1 MEAPMTHRAS
11 QMTDRPTQGS
21 NLHDVGLLLRAHS
34 EQVWL
39 TTYVVPVLV
48 DLERPESIPSE
59 QLGAALAYLEVL
71 WIDARQRATETER
84 AFAALLAS
92 EPEPELLRLRADARR
107 HHAAVCSLRDTIAR
121 HVEQLTAANATLAG
135 ERAPR

>member
-1 MEAPMTHRAS
+1 MDALMTHRGT
-11 QMTDRPTQGS
+11 QMTDRRTQAP
-21 NLHDVGLLLRAHS
+21 NVHDIGLLLRAHS

-48 DLERPESIPSE
+48 DLERPGAIPPD

-71 WIDARQRATETER
+71 WIDARRRATDTER

-92 EPEPELLRLRADARR
+92 EPEPELLRMRADARR
-107 HHAAVCSLRDTIAR
+107 HHAAVCSLRDAVAR
-121 HVEQLTAANATLAG
+121 HVERLTAAHPTLAG
-135 ERAPR
+135 EHAKL

>member
-1 MEAPMTHRAS
+1 MTHRGS
-11 QMTDRPTQGS
+11 QMTDRRTH
-21 NLHDVGLLLRAHS
+21 NANVYDIGLLLRAHS

-48 DLERPESIPSE
+48 DLERPGAIPPD

-71 WIDARQRATETER
+71 WIDARRRATETER

-92 EPEPELLRLRADARR
+92 EPQPELLRMRADARR

-121 HVEQLTAANATLAG
+121 HVEQLTASDPALAG
-135 ERAPR
+135 EHATL

>member
-1 MEAPMTHRAS
+1 MMHRCT
-11 QMTDRPTQGS
+11 QMTGRRAQHPNVFDI
-21 NLHDVGLLLRAHS
+21 GLLLRAHS

-48 DLERPESIPSE
+48 DLERPAAIPPD

-71 WIDARQRATETER
+71 WIEARTRATDTER

-92 EPEPELLRLRADARR
+92 EPEPELLRMRADARR
-107 HHAAVCSLRDTIAR
+107 HHAAVCSLRDAIAR
-121 HVEQLTAANATLAG
+121 HVEQLTASHPALAG
-135 ERAPR
+135 EHATL

>member
-1 MEAPMTHRAS
+1 MDALMTHRAG
-11 QMTDRPTQGS
+11 QMTDRRTQDCHT
-21 NLHDVGLLLRAHS
+21 HDIGLLLRAHS

-48 DLERPESIPSE
+48 DLERPGAIPSE

-71 WIDARQRATETER
+71 WIDARRRATDTER

-92 EPEPELLRLRADARR
+92 EPEPELLRMRADARR
-107 HHAAVCSLRDTIAR
+107 CHASVCSLRDAIAR
-121 HVEQLTAANATLAG
+121 HVEQLTASHPSLAG
-135 ERAPR
+135 EHATL